1 MRNSPTFSNHSHEI
15 LSRRTSLYHE
25 TRAIDRNT
33 QAFKSLSLSDY
44 TWTSP
49 RRTFITD
56 PFPTVRPHPNQ
67 TQNSSLQTRPILA
80 YAQAKLKYREKSN
93 ETVQIQFQIIKFK
106 TVLNCTN
113 EVLDKSNPS
122 YSTGKNYEYNR
133 VAKVKKEKTKK
144 KLEKQR
150 RQIEES

>member
-113 EVLDKSNPS
+113 EVLDKSNTLKS
-122 YSTGKNYEYNR
+122 IVFYW
-133 VAKVKKEKTKK
+133 K
-144 KLEKQR
+144 KLR
-150 RQIEES
+150 V

>member
-56 PFPTVRPHPNQ
+56 PFPTVRSHPNQ
-67 TQNSSLQTRPILA
+67 TQNSSLQTRPIPA

-93 ETVQIQFQIIKFK
+93 ETVQIQFEIIKCSQLHEWSPRQIK
-106 TVLNCTN
+106 YTQIHRIL
-113 EVLDKSNPS
+113 
-122 YSTGKNYEYNR
+122 
-133 VAKVKKEKTKK
+133 
-144 KLEKQR
+144 LEKITSITELQK
-150 RQIEES
+150 

>member
-15 LSRRTSLYHE
+15 LSRRSSLYHE

-67 TQNSSLQTRPILA
+67 TQNSSLQTRPIPA
-80 YAQAKLKYREKSN
+80 YAQAKLKYREEIKRDGANSIRNNQMFSIARMKSSTN
-93 ETVQIQFQIIKFK
+93 QIHRI
-106 TVLNCTN
+106 
-113 EVLDKSNPS
+113 P
-122 YSTGKNYEYNR
+122 
-133 VAKVKKEKTKK
+133 
-144 KLEKQR
+144 LEKITSITELQK
-150 RQIEES
+150 